1 MDAFLFIFFMIGY
14 LQKYIT
20 RYNYDRERRKYHHK
34 VEVNLLI
41 DESEINDYLGE
52 AKKLILDGKFRIALN
67 SNRLTDLSLFDE
79 YLINEESVK
88 SILLNLTVYDF
99 CEKVQNKHANF
110 NHEWLYVF
118 GKEIDLIKRF
128 EEKSEMVPLYIKF
141 NKIEDKFL
149 IVVSFHKQKY
159 PLVYYF
165 Q

>member
-1 MDAFLFIFFMIGY
+1 
-14 LQKYIT
+14 
-20 RYNYDRERRKYHHK
+20 
-34 VEVNLLI
+34 LI

-67 SNRLTDLSLFDE
+67 SNRLTNLSLFDE

>member
-1 MDAFLFIFFMIGY
+1 M
-14 LQKYIT
+14 
-20 RYNYDRERRKYHHK
+20 
-34 VEVNLLI
+34 I

-67 SNRLTDLSLFDE
+67 SNRLTNLSLFDE

-110 NHEWLYVF
+110 NHEWLYIF
-118 GKEIDLIKRF
+118 GKEINLMKRF

>member
-1 MDAFLFIFFMIGY
+1 MIY
-14 LQKYIT
+14 
-20 RYNYDRERRKYHHK
+20 
-34 VEVNLLI
+34 
-41 DESEINDYLGE
+41 ESEINDYLGE

-67 SNRLTDLSLFDE
+67 SNRLTNLSLFDE

>member
-1 MDAFLFIFFMIGY
+1 M
-14 LQKYIT
+14 
-20 RYNYDRERRKYHHK
+20 
-34 VEVNLLI
+34 EVNLLI

-67 SNRLTDLSLFDE
+67 SNRLTNLSLFDE

-88 SILLNLTVYDF
+88 SILLNLTVYVF

>member
-1 MDAFLFIFFMIGY
+1 M
-14 LQKYIT
+14 
-20 RYNYDRERRKYHHK
+20 
-34 VEVNLLI
+34 EVNLLI

-67 SNRLTDLSLFDE
+67 SNRLTNLSLFDE

-128 EEKSEMVPLYIKF
+128 EEKSEMVPLYIKL

>member
-1 MDAFLFIFFMIGY
+1 M
-14 LQKYIT
+14 
-20 RYNYDRERRKYHHK
+20 
-34 VEVNLLI
+34 I

-67 SNRLTDLSLFDE
+67 SNRLTNLSLFDE

-99 CEKVQNKHANF
+99 CEKVQNKHVNF

-128 EEKSEMVPLYIKF
+128 EQKSEMVPLYIKF

>member
-1 MDAFLFIFFMIGY
+1 M
-14 LQKYIT
+14 
-20 RYNYDRERRKYHHK
+20 
-34 VEVNLLI
+34 I

-67 SNRLTDLSLFDE
+67 SNRLTNLSLFDE

-110 NHEWLYVF
+110 NHEWIYVF

-141 NKIEDKFL
+141 NKIEDKLL

>member
-1 MDAFLFIFFMIGY
+1 M
-14 LQKYIT
+14 
-20 RYNYDRERRKYHHK
+20 
-34 VEVNLLI
+34 EVNLLI

-67 SNRLTDLSLFDE
+67 SNRLTNLSLFDE

-141 NKIEDKFL
+141 NKIEDNFL

>member
-1 MDAFLFIFFMIGY
+1 M
-14 LQKYIT
+14 
-20 RYNYDRERRKYHHK
+20 
-34 VEVNLLI
+34 I

-67 SNRLTDLSLFDE
+67 SNRLTNLSLFDE

-159 PLVYYF
+159 SLVYYF

>member
-1 MDAFLFIFFMIGY
+1 M
-14 LQKYIT
+14 
-20 RYNYDRERRKYHHK
+20 
-34 VEVNLLI
+34 I

-67 SNRLTDLSLFDE
+67 SNWLTNLSLFDE

-88 SILLNLTVYDF
+88 SMLLNLTVYDF

-128 EEKSEMVPLYIKF
+128 EEKSKMVPL
-141 NKIEDKFL
+141 
-149 IVVSFHKQKY
+149 
-159 PLVYYF
+159 
-165 Q
+165 

>member
-1 MDAFLFIFFMIGY
+1 M
-14 LQKYIT
+14 
-20 RYNYDRERRKYHHK
+20 
-34 VEVNLLI
+34 NLLI

-67 SNRLTDLSLFDE
+67 SNRLTNLSLFDE
-79 YLINEESVK
+79 YLLNEESVK

-110 NHEWLYVF
+110 NHEWLYIF
-118 GKEIDLIKRF
+118 GKEINLMKRF
-128 EEKSEMVPLYIKF
+128 EEKSEKVPLYIKF
-141 NKIEDKFL
+141 NKLL

>member
-1 MDAFLFIFFMIGY
+1 M
-14 LQKYIT
+14 
-20 RYNYDRERRKYHHK
+20 
-34 VEVNLLI
+34 I

-67 SNRLTDLSLFDE
+67 SKRLTNLSLFDE

-141 NKIEDKFL
+141 NKIEDKLL

>member
-1 MDAFLFIFFMIGY
+1 M
-14 LQKYIT
+14 
-20 RYNYDRERRKYHHK
+20 
-34 VEVNLLI
+34 EVNLLI
-41 DESEINDYLGE
+41 DESEINDYLNE

-67 SNRLTDLSLFDE
+67 SNRLTNLSLFDE

>member
-1 MDAFLFIFFMIGY
+1 M
-14 LQKYIT
+14 
-20 RYNYDRERRKYHHK
+20 
-34 VEVNLLI
+34 I

-67 SNRLTDLSLFDE
+67 SNRLTNLSLFDE
-79 YLINEESVK
+79 YLLNEESVK

-128 EEKSEMVPLYIKF
+128 EEKSEMVLLYIKF

>member
-1 MDAFLFIFFMIGY
+1 M
-14 LQKYIT
+14 
-20 RYNYDRERRKYHHK
+20 
-34 VEVNLLI
+34 EVNLLI

-67 SNRLTDLSLFDE
+67 SNRLTNLSLFDE

-110 NHEWLYVF
+110 NYEWLYVF

-149 IVVSFHKQKY
+149 IVDRKSV
-159 PLVYYF
+159 V
-165 Q
+165 

>member
-1 MDAFLFIFFMIGY
+1 M
-14 LQKYIT
+14 
-20 RYNYDRERRKYHHK
+20 
-34 VEVNLLI
+34 EVNLLI
-41 DESEINDYLGE
+41 DGSEINDYLGE

-67 SNRLTDLSLFDE
+67 SNRLTNLSLFDE

-149 IVVSFHKQKY
+149 VVVSFHKQKY

>member
-1 MDAFLFIFFMIGY
+1 M
-14 LQKYIT
+14 
-20 RYNYDRERRKYHHK
+20 
-34 VEVNLLI
+34 
-41 DESEINDYLGE
+41 
-52 AKKLILDGKFRIALN
+52 DGKFRIALN
-67 SNRLTDLSLFDE
+67 SNRLTNLSLFDE

-159 PLVYYF
+159 PLVYNF

>member
-1 MDAFLFIFFMIGY
+1 M
-14 LQKYIT
+14 
-20 RYNYDRERRKYHHK
+20 
-34 VEVNLLI
+34 I

-67 SNRLTDLSLFDE
+67 SNRLTNWSLFDE